1 MRSIWIYATLA
12 GLCCALTASPSMAQP
27 IGNPAQPPGKNT
39 PGKDQ
44 TPGKTGT
51 ANPTTTDTKKE
62 GDAEKDPIVDE
73 AAKLFQAAKEEE
85 AYKKLQ
91 EAVAKNPNLPPAR
104 LMMHRMYL
112 AAGRA
117 VDARRALEL
126 AAVENPDHPDIYIT
140 FAMQAL
146 QQARLTDAWL
156 EFERGLLTIQDTK
169 RWNESQRKS
178 VMLACYSGL
187 AQTAEARQ
195 QYEVARKNYEAVLKL
210 DFPKNQLAGFRNALG
225 RMLFMLDK
233 KEEAL
238 KELQQSY
245 TDEPE
250 GDPAGVA
257 MAKLYTNKAM
267 QEKDLAKQKELVAKA
282 KEWFEYALKTDPKS
296 FKAHIGY
303 AIWLFDM
310 AYIDKAFYQLSEEEL
325 KESIKLDPK
334 KFDNKILRGLMYRW
348 TGNYEGAE
356 QEFEAAWKEN
366 LDKPDNFF
374 AQNQLALALV
384 EQKGN
389 PAKMQRAVQLAT
401 ENVQK
406 YGSRYPES
414 SATYGWVMFKNNRLD
429 DAEKALQ
436 VTFQSG
442 QFNADALYYLS
453 QVYRYRGKLTEAA
466 EALKLA
472 CAQPGRFMYRKEA
485 TLDLEQLNGNK
496 PTKP

>member
-1 MRSIWIYATLA
+1 MRSIWSYTTVA
-12 GLCCALTASPSMAQP
+12 GLCWAMAVSPLMAQP
-27 IGNPAQPPGKNT
+27 ITGGAQPPNKNT

-44 TPGKTGT
+44 PPGKEGAT
-51 ANPTTTDTKKE
+51 NPAATDTKKD
-62 GDAEKDPIVDE
+62 GDADKDPLVDE
-73 AAKLFQAAKEEE
+73 AAKLFQDKKEDE

-91 EAVAKNPNLPPAR
+91 EAVAKNDKLPPAR

-112 AAGRA
+112 SAGRA
-117 VDARRALEL
+117 VDARRTLEQ

-140 FAMQAL
+140 LAMQAL

-156 EFERGLLTIQDTK
+156 QFERALLTIQDTK

-178 VMLACYSGL
+178 VMLACHSGL

-195 QYEVARKNYEAVLKL
+195 QWDVARKNYEIVLGL
-210 DFPKNQLAGFRNALG
+210 DFPKNQLAGFRNAHG
-225 RMLFMLDK
+225 RMMFMLDK
-233 KEEAL
+233 KEDAL
-238 KELQQSY
+238 KDLQQSY
-245 TDEPE
+245 ADEPE

-267 QEKDLAKQKELVAKA
+267 QEKDLPKQKELVAKA
-282 KEWFEYALKTDPKS
+282 KEWFEYALKSDPKS
-296 FKAHIGY
+296 YKSHIGY

-310 AYIDKAFYQLSEEEL
+310 AYLDKSFYQLSEEEL

-334 KFDNKILRGLMYRW
+334 KFDNRILRGLMYRW
-348 TGNYEGAE
+348 TGNYEAAE
-356 QEFEAAWKEN
+356 QEFEAAWKEG

-374 AQNQLALALV
+374 AQNQLVFALV

-389 PAKMQRAVQLAT
+389 PSKMQRAVQLAT

-406 YGSRYPES
+406 HGQRYPES
-414 SATYGWVMFKNNRLD
+414 STTYGYVMFKNNRLD

-485 TLDLEQLNGNK
+485 TMDLEQLSGNK
-496 PTKP
+496 TKP